1 MDKLKPILAQKF
13 WIISG
18 VALITPI
25 VGWWMMKGKAEETY
39 DARVGVLS
47 SRFSDA
53 QKPVVEGPDWAPQ
66 LKKFTERNRERLEL
80 AERQIYERQKKLKIW
95 PESIAHVMADCP
107 EGGQPEVVNS
117 DVRLTPTIYRDEYPF
132 LVREIWRIIEPE
144 EDFERPTPGKVSMP
158 IEVIPQ
164 FDDSQWQSTPPMWDV
179 MWDEQQDL
187 WLLGSLMHAV
197 KNVNAGSTRI
207 GDSTIR
213 RVDFLSVFSGVR
225 RVAGEASSA
234 TSEGSSLGDADE
246 DEYGSSGF
254 GSQDGGESSNKT
266 PSVDIDV
273 ADQFDAV
280 IESAGQAGGSRGG
293 DGDSEGSDSGES
305 SSENY
310 SFDANSGSSGER
322 GEEAEEVKPSRYVDD
337 NEETPYRTRGFK
349 INVVMEQQRIPDF
362 LAALVNLPWPVE
374 IVRMQFKQFEGGRAA
389 TSFGS
394 SGSSG
399 EGSSFSP
406 SFESSGNF
414 EDADEDSSEFSS
426 GGTRA
431 RAPLRALTEEQ
442 KRMQRIDSALNE
454 SGLAEVSVVGLLTLY
469 KAPETEAAAD
479 GGAEAVQ
486 PDATALPAE
495 GTNDAPA
502 TTDDASPTTPAAPA
516 TQPADGDAPATTPAK
531 KTTPAAD
538 PLSGDSDPPATNETP
553 PDGKPAERD
562 PLAP

>member
-25 VGWWMMKGKAEETY
+25 VGWWMMKGKAQDKY
-39 DARVGVLS
+39 NARLGVLS

-66 LKKFTERNRERLEL
+66 LKEFTERNRERLDL

-117 DVRLTPTIYRDEYPF
+117 DVRLAPTIYRDEYPF
-132 LVREIWRIIEPE
+132 QVREIWRIVEPE
-144 EDFERPTPGKVSMP
+144 EDFERPSPGKVSMP

-187 WLLGSLMHAV
+187 WLLRSLMGAV

-213 RVDFLSVFSGVR
+213 RVSFLSVFSGVR
-225 RVAGEASSA
+225 KVSGEAGSG
-234 TSEGSSLGDADE
+234 TSEGSPSDDSDE
-246 DEYGSSGF
+246 DEYSSGGF
-254 GSQDGGESSNKT
+254 GGRDGEYGGGSSNKT

-293 DGDSEGSDSGES
+293 YGDSEGSDSDES
-305 SSENY
+305 SRSSY
-310 SFDANSGSSGER
+310 SFDANSADSGER
-322 GEEAEEVKPSRYVDD
+322 EEETEEVKPSRYVDD

-374 IVRMQFKQFEGGRAA
+374 IVRMQFKQFEGGRGA

-399 EGSSFSP
+399 DGSTFSS
-406 SFESSGNF
+406 SFESVDDF
-414 EDADEDSSEFSS
+414 DDADEDSSEFSS

-431 RAPLRALTEEQ
+431 RVPLRAQTE
-442 KRMQRIDSALNE
+442 
-454 SGLAEVSVVGLLTLY
+454 
-469 KAPETEAAAD
+469 
-479 GGAEAVQ
+479 
-486 PDATALPAE
+486 
-495 GTNDAPA
+495 
-502 TTDDASPTTPAAPA
+502 
-516 TQPADGDAPATTPAK
+516 
-531 KTTPAAD
+531 
-538 PLSGDSDPPATNETP
+538 
-553 PDGKPAERD
+553 
-562 PLAP
+562 